1 MIRISLAFLGLSL
14 SASAQAQALADLA
27 AIDAQVAAFTG
38 TAIGEPGGAAMPTD
52 RRLRLR
58 PCPSAPALDWFGA
71 RRDVVQVACPVPGGW
86 RIYVPLR
93 SASMSAAPAAPLIAR
108 GDVVSVT
115 VSGDGFAI
123 SQQGEALEAGAAGAW
138 IKVRL
143 AGANADPVRAQV
155 LRPGAVGIELP

>member
-1 MIRISLAFLGLSL
+1 MIRTSCALLGLTL
-14 SASAQAQALADLA
+14 SPSVQAQALADLA
-27 AIDAQVAAFTG
+27 AIDAQVATFTG
-38 TAIGEPGGAAMPTD
+38 AAIGEPGGAAMPTD

-71 RRDVVQVACPVPGGW
+71 RRDMVQVTCPAPGGW

-93 SASMSAAPAAPLIAR
+93 SPSTGAAPATPLIAR
-108 GDVVSVT
+108 GDAVSVT

-143 AGANADPVRAQV
+143 AGAKADPVRAQV
-155 LRPGAVGIELP
+155 LRPGAVGIDLP